1 MIILTIVTCEN
12 ILKSFFLFFGLKKEK
27 KGKMS
32 FNFVEQQLD
41 WARQRVP
48 TIASY
53 SYRISLMCAVWS
65 DVGLK
70 RSPILSK
77 CCPKMATAVVTL
89 PKSNTFQESRLKS
102 PNNGLQLKE
111 FFQIT
116 LKNGPIWS
124 PLINYKQLLAVVV
137 VVVAKWSAC
146 ATSTL
151 KIRVQIPLDWSC
163 TSVDWKR

>member
-1 MIILTIVTCEN
+1 
-12 ILKSFFLFFGLKKEK
+12 
-27 KGKMS
+27 
-32 FNFVEQQLD
+32 
-41 WARQRVP
+41 
-48 TIASY
+48 
-53 SYRISLMCAVWS
+53 
-65 DVGLK
+65 
-70 RSPILSK
+70 
-77 CCPKMATAVVTL
+77 MATAVVTL

-137 VVVAKWSAC
+137 VAAKWSAC

-151 KIRVQIPLDWSC
+151 KIRVQIPLD
-163 TSVDWKR
+163 

>member
-1 MIILTIVTCEN
+1 
-12 ILKSFFLFFGLKKEK
+12 
-27 KGKMS
+27 
-32 FNFVEQQLD
+32 
-41 WARQRVP
+41 
-48 TIASY
+48 
-53 SYRISLMCAVWS
+53 
-65 DVGLK
+65 
-70 RSPILSK
+70 
-77 CCPKMATAVVTL
+77 MATAVVTL

-124 PLINYKQLLAVVV
+124 TLINYKQLLAVVV

-151 KIRVQIPLDWSC
+151 KIRVQIPLD
-163 TSVDWKR
+163 